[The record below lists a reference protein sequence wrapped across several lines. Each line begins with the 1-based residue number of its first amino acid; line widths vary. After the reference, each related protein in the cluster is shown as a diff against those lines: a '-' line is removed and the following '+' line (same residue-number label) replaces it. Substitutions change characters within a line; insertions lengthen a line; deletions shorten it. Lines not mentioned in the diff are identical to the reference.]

1 MATSGGPEAAA
12 FTHFTNRDFDRA
24 VEALQKVPQ
33 RLRGEARIQ
42 HNLAV
47 AAFYRGGCVEIKRLV
62 DALGA
67 LATAANAAEHPPGAG
82 SGGAEDAAGGLGLA
96 TLSYNQAVLFYHLRR
111 YSASLEIL
119 EGGLYRNVEALDE
132 DLALRVCLLL
142 VEVLLGMHTPS
153 HSISPFL

>member
-1 MATSGGPEAAA
+1 M
-12 FTHFTNRDFDRA
+12 
-24 VEALQKVPQ
+24 
-33 RLRGEARIQ
+33 
-42 HNLAV
+42 
-47 AAFYRGGCVEIKRLV
+47 EIKRLV